1 MLDDNELLFDELYE
15 KTKDCGRVQF
25 INLLMEKERENQELK
40 EQLEVGKEQYNDLVE
55 EKENLQEQLDYL
67 RGGEYLNQLRFERDM
82 LQHVVDTNGV
92 PSEVYDYLDCTHRN
106 TELLEESQELKK
118 QLEDHIKAEM
128 KAKDESEKLRKEYQ
142 ETYKDV
148 RVEIKEYKTQ
158 QKEFIEWLE
167 KEIEAIENKLNRY
180 NELVKQG
187 KETDF
192 EYYESIIDERKFD
205 IYMKTLRKYKEIIG
219 DKDE

>member
-67 RGGEYLNQLRFERDM
+67 RSGEYLNQLRFERDM
-82 LQHVVDTNGV
+82 LQHVVDNSKV
-92 PSEVYDYLDCTHRN
+92 SKVDKEFIDMTHRN
-106 TELLEESQELKK
+106 TELLAQQKLFINY
-118 QLEDHIKAEM
+118 L
-128 KAKDESEKLRKEYQ
+128 ESESKELIRDAGYHQ
-142 ETYKDV
+142 
-148 RVEIKEYKTQ
+148 RICLEI
-158 QKEFIEWLE
+158 LE
-167 KEIEAIENKLNRY
+167 
-180 NELVKQG
+180 
-187 KETDF
+187 
-192 EYYESIIDERKFD
+192 
-205 IYMKTLRKYKEIIG
+205 KYKEIIG